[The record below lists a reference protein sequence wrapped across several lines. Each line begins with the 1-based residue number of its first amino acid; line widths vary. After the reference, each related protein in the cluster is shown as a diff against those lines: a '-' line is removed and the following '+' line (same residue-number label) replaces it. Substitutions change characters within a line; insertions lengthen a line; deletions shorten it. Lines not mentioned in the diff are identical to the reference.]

1 MLTNEKKEKKGR
13 KPIMNTNTQ
22 SFISKLQITAIILLT
37 AGWGWAGGNFSAG
50 LPLWNMLLH
59 CIPILLLLV
68 MSLQIFRVRGA
79 QQGVESNARG
89 ARIGMSIFAIV
100 SIIGA
105 IVLVVLGATNP
116 DPNSV
121 GVHNLWDWFPT
132 IIIIGS
138 SLLWLTTLISVRRGN
153 AAVTTANNQ

>member
-1 MLTNEKKEKKGR
+1 MLTNEKKGR

-22 SFISKLQITAIILLT
+22 KFIFKLQTTAIILLT
-37 AGWGWAGGNFSAG
+37 AGWGWAGGNFTAG

-59 CIPILLLLV
+59 CIPILLLLAI
-68 MSLQIFRVRGA
+68 SLQIFRIRGTQHDA
-79 QQGVESNARG
+79 ESDARG
-89 ARIGMSIFAIV
+89 SMIGMSIFAIV

-138 SLLWLTTLISVRRGN
+138 SLLWLTTLIPVRRGN
-153 AAVTTANNQ
+153 VEAKTASNQ